1 MKLWNR
7 SRQTLLAE
15 DVRVANTFFSRL
27 KGLLG
32 TSELPQGQG
41 LWIKPCDSIHMFG
54 MQYAIDVI
62 FVDEQGGVVKLVE
75 DLRPG
80 RLAGCSGASGAIEL
94 PSGWVKVAGVSIGDM
109 LEIEKS

>member
-15 DVRVANTFFSRL
+15 GVRVADTFFSRL

-32 TSELPQGQG
+32 TRELPQGQA
-41 LWIKPCDSIHMFG
+41 LWIKPCNSVHMFG
-54 MQYAIDVI
+54 MRYAIDVI
-62 FVDEQGGVVKLVE
+62 FVDAQGSVVKLVE

-80 RLAGCSGASGAIEL
+80 RITGCSGASGAIEL
-94 PSGWVKVAGVSIGDM
+94 PSGWVKGVGVSIGDI
-109 LEIEKS
+109 LEIDN